1 LVAVQALQNPTAV
14 ELHPVE
20 VLVVVAVVIQEQK
33 ERELQGRVMTVVLQ
47 LRQVMAAA
55 AELVRQVEMEIVQM
69 ELQRYVQ
76 VE

>member
-1 LVAVQALQNPTAV
+1 M
-14 ELHPVE
+14 E

-33 ERELQGRVMTVVLQ
+33 EREPQGRVMTVVLQ
-47 LRQVMAAA
+47 LRQVMAAV

-69 ELQRYVQ
+69 ELQLRVQ